1 MSEANQKIISGKTKL
16 NADQKLVIVHTG
28 CANIS
33 SLKFAIER
41 MGYDVSVS
49 EQPEEIIA
57 ADKVFVPGVGAAA
70 AAMQQIANKGLTETL
85 QNLEQPVLGICLGM
99 QLLTFRSE
107 EGPVDC
113 LGIVDSNVSKMHS
126 GNLTLPHMGWNQII
140 VEKESPLFA
149 GINNGEYFY
158 FVHGYCVDLGEH
170 TLASCEYSQKF
181 SASIHHNNYYG
192 VQFHPERSS
201 VAGARLLKNFIE
213 NL

>member
-1 MSEANQKIISGKTKL
+1 MQKT
-16 NADQKLVIVHTG
+16 NQKLVIVHTG

-41 MGYDVSVS
+41 MGYDVDVS
-49 EQPEEIIA
+49 EQPKEIMA

-70 AAMQQIANKGLTETL
+70 AAMQQIANKSLTNTL
-85 QNLEQPVLGICLGM
+85 QNLQQPVLGICLGM
-99 QLLTFRSE
+99 QLLTTRSE
-107 EGPVDC
+107 EGPVNC
-113 LGIVDSNVSKMHS
+113 LGVINSKVSQMRS
-126 GNLTLPHMGWNQII
+126 ADLTLPHMGWNQIT
-140 VEKESPLFA
+140 VEKDSPLFE
-149 GINNGEYFY
+149 GVKNGEYFY

-181 SASIHHNNYYG
+181 SAAINKKNYYG

-201 VAGARLLKNFIE
+201 LAGARLLKNFIE